1 MITSLVVIFVT
12 VSIIS
17 FLLVGMPGQ
26 EQVYTQ
32 TQGTN
37 FTQLFSTDKEFQ
49 LCPEDVGGVF
59 TVGNL
64 TECTPL
70 VRALYEDPTL
80 LVLESDYIDVIWKA
94 VARAHKEGYQIDA
107 LTTYRGSG
115 TATTSGSLNML
126 VAMSK

>member
-1 MITSLVVIFVT
+1 
-12 VSIIS
+12 
-17 FLLVGMPGQ
+17 MPGQ